1 MPILDDIM
9 DHPVLGREFK
19 RGLAQGLEQGRAQ
32 GLEQGRHDGEL
43 AVLLRQIEKR
53 FGSVPSP
60 LRDRL
65 AKMSV
70 SEVESAALRLLD
82 ARSVDGILG

>member
-19 RGLAQGLEQGRAQ
+19 RGLAQGLEQGR
-32 GLEQGRHDGEL
+32 HDGEL

-53 FGSVPSP
+53 FGSLPP
-60 LRDRL
+60 ALRDRL
-65 AKMSV
+65 AKMSL

-82 ARSVDGILG
+82 ARSVEDLLG

>member
-9 DHPVLGREFK
+9 DHEVLGREFK
-19 RGLAQGLEQGRAQ
+19 RGLAQGMERGR
-32 GLEQGRHDGEL
+32 EEGRHDGEL
-43 AVLLRQIEKR
+43 AVLMPQIEKR
-53 FGSVPSP
+53 FSSVPSS

-70 SEVESAALRLLD
+70 SEIQAVALRLLD
-82 ARSVDGILG
+82 AQTIEELLG

>member
-9 DHPVLGREFK
+9 DHAVLGREFK
-19 RGLAQGLEQGRAQ
+19 R

-70 SEVESAALRLLD
+70 SEVESVALRLLD
-82 ARSVDGILG
+82 ARSVEDLLG